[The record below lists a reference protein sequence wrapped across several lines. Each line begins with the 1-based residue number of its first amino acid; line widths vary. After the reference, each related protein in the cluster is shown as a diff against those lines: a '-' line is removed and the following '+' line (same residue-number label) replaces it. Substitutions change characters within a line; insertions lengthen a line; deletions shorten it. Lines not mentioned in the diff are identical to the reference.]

1 MRVLRFLGVFILV
14 VLLTLLTHIGGVIY
28 LLSRLAFPFLNRRV
42 SNRVL
47 RACYISS
54 VFLILYITFTFLLIP
69 SIASHFG
76 RVPMPLFTSGNI
88 QPVNIVTCILN
99 RHYVRTDLK
108 DVAIKVANEM
118 NQQFPGTTLNYLDA
132 GFPFFDEFPLF
143 PHLSHN
149 DGKKLDI
156 ALYYTIASTGKETNS
171 CPSFIGYGISEE
183 PGADEVNTALTCG
196 TQGFWQYSLMKKML
210 PQSNKKNYVFDAVR
224 TKDVIQ
230 LFCAAPNI
238 EKIFIEPHLKTRM
251 GLTNGKIRF
260 HGCQAVRHDDHIHL
274 QIL

>member
-1 MRVLRFLGVFILV
+1 MKILSLSVKIAFVIFI
-14 VLLTLLTHIGGVIY
+14 TLLTQIGEVVYLFSRFSYPVINRMSSNKFLQYIFRFTFFLLLY
-28 LLSRLAFPFLNRRV
+28 LFFTF
-42 SNRVL
+42 
-47 RACYISS
+47 
-54 VFLILYITFTFLLIP
+54 FLIPI
-69 SIASHFG
+69 IAKPFG
-76 RVPMPLFTSGNI
+76 RVPLPFLSSNNI
-88 QPVNIVTCILN
+88 QPINKITCILN
-99 RHYVRTDLK
+99 RHYVRADLK
-108 DVAIKVANEM
+108 DVAIQVANEM

-132 GFPFFDEFPLF
+132 GFPFFDKFPLF

-171 CPSFIGYGISEE
+171 CPSFIGYSISEE

-224 TKDVIQ
+224 TKAVIQ

-238 EKIFIEPHLKTRM
+238 QKIFIEPHLKTRM